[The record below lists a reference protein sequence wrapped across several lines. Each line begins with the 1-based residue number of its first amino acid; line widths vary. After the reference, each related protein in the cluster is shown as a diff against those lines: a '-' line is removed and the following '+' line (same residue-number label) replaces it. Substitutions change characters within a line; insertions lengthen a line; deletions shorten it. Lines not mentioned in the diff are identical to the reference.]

1 MEDKEALLSKE
12 NHKTYQL
19 LVDGRQDYAI
29 FLVSTEGRIMSW
41 NKGAQ
46 IMYGFSGEEIVG
58 SPFSI
63 LYPPDLP
70 PLQVQTLLKETEQSG
85 KKYFEEIQQRKDGST
100 FSAHVSIAAAQDEYG
115 GFQGFS
121 VIARSVAEK
130 VKTEE
135 KLRQSEERYRL
146 LIEGVKDYAIFLLS
160 PEGNIQSWNE
170 GAKRIKGYDHRE
182 IIGKHFSIFYPK
194 EAVDSKYPDFELT
207 QAARV
212 GRFEDEGYR
221 VRKDGTLFFANV
233 LITAL
238 YDSNR
243 HLIGFSK
250 VTRDLT
256 EKKLAE
262 EKMAFINQ
270 QLEQKVKD
278 RTEELT
284 KTVKELKLIN
294 ADLDNFVY
302 TASHDLKAP
311 VSNIEGLVETLE
323 DMLGENNLV
332 TPEVNGVLEMIRI
345 SVLRFQNTIKDLAAI
360 SELQRAGREEMAK
373 INLEE
378 VLQDVLSGLDHIIK
392 ETEAQFDVHIER
404 AEHFTFY
411 RMHMRSILYNFISNA
426 LKYRSPE
433 RAPRIHLT
441 ARPEAEHFVI
451 TISDNGLGINQE
463 HVEKI
468 FHLFHRLH
476 DHVEGTG
483 IGLYIVKRIVDNAG
497 GRVEVASILGQGT
510 TFAIYLPLKNS
521 A

>member
-1 MEDKEALLSKE
+1 MEDKEKLLSAE
-12 NHKTYQL
+12 NQEVYQL

-29 FLVSTEGRIMSW
+29 FLLSTNGHIKSW
-41 NKGAQ
+41 NRGAQ
-46 IMYGFSGEEIVG
+46 IMYGFEREEIVG

-63 LYPPDLP
+63 LYPSDLP
-70 PLQVQTLLKETEQSG
+70 PLHVQTLLKETVQSG
-85 KKYFEEIQQRKDGST
+85 KKHVEEIHQRKDGST
-100 FSAHVSIAAAQDEYG
+100 FYAQVSVAVAQDKSGES
-115 GFQGFS
+115 QGFS
-121 VIARSVAEK
+121 VITRSVDER

-146 LIEGVKDYAIFLLS
+146 LIEGVKDYAIFMLS

-194 EAVDSKYPDFELT
+194 EAVDTKYPEFELE

-243 HLIGFSK
+243 NLIGYSK

-256 EKKLAE
+256 DKKLAE
-262 EKMAFINQ
+262 EKMAFVNQ

-311 VSNIEGLVETLE
+311 VSNIEGLVGTLE
-323 DMLGENNLV
+323 EMLTENNLV
-332 TPEVNGVLEMIRI
+332 TSEINSVLEMIRM
-345 SVLRFQNTIKDLAAI
+345 SVHRFQNTIKDLAAI
-360 SELQRAGREEMAK
+360 SELQRAGREEMSK
-373 INLEE
+373 IDLQE
-378 VLQDVLSGLDHIIK
+378 VLQDVLTGLDHIIK
-392 ETEAQFDVHIER
+392 ETEALFDVHIEH
-404 AEHFTFY
+404 AEQLTFY
-411 RMHMRSILYNFISNA
+411 RMHMRSLLYNFISNA

-433 RAPRIHLT
+433 RAPRIHIT

-451 TISDNGLGINQE
+451 RISDNGLGINKD

-483 IGLYIVKRIVDNAG
+483 IGLYIVKRIVDSAG
-497 GRVEVASILGQGT
+497 GRVEVASIQGQGT
-510 TFAIYLPLKNS
+510 TFAIYLPLKNG